1 MSRGD
6 LMRVLCLIA
15 PLLCVGFA
23 VHAGEAP
30 VDWQTDRRLT
40 NEPGASELSINFAR
54 PIAADEHNGV
64 HIVWHNSLN
73 GKTQVY
79 YMRSVNGGTT
89 WNARRRLSQSPHEN
103 QFPAIAVSGANVYV
117 VWFENDNNSFHIYF
131 RQSPDL
137 GATWLPPVRL
147 SQSGASAYPSIAA
160 SGSNLHVVWG
170 ENRYGNAE
178 IHSRSSRNRGLTW
191 EEERLVSELPYESWV
206 GTTETSSGN
215 VYAAW
220 VDYRDANE
228 EQYFRRSTDGGRT
241 WDPVIRLTRNR
252 ADSWAP
258 SMMVD
263 GRTLHICWFDRRNAG
278 STDQSV
284 ETQLVQ
290 AMSLLG
296 LPSEPAPPRDPS
308 IYYLADFYQRIQL
321 FPGLWLDSLLSLRL
335 HRGLCP

>member
-103 QFPAIAVSGANVYV
+103 QFRRLL
-117 VWFENDNNSFHIYF
+117 F
-131 RQSPDL
+131 RERMS
-137 GATWLPPVRL
+137 TWC
-147 SQSGASAYPSIAA
+147 
-160 SGSNLHVVWG
+160 GSKM
-170 ENRYGNAE
+170 
-178 IHSRSSRNRGLTW
+178 
-191 EEERLVSELPYESWV
+191 
-206 GTTETSSGN
+206 TTTVFIFTSGN
-215 VYAAW
+215 PPIWELRGYHPFDCLRAAHRPILRSPL
-220 VDYRDANE
+220 RD
-228 EQYFRRSTDGGRT
+228 RT
-241 WDPVIRLTRNR
+241 FTWCGVKID
-252 ADSWAP
+252 
-258 SMMVD
+258 M
-263 GRTLHICWFDRRNAG
+263 
-278 STDQSV
+278 
-284 ETQLVQ
+284 ETQKFTHD
-290 AMSLLG
+290 
-296 LPSEPAPPRDPS
+296 PPAT
-308 IYYLADFYQRIQL
+308 
-321 FPGLWLDSLLSLRL
+321 G
-335 HRGLCP
+335 G